1 MVINGTLPERCQ
13 TKAKIGLPKKI
24 YTSWKLNR
32 PTIRCYISIVL
43 FGVLFP
49 DIIKQKCQYKNTNLT
64 T

>member
-13 TKAKIGLPKKI
+13 TKAIIGLPKKI

-49 DIIKQKCQYKNTNLT
+49 DYGMVTSV
-64 T
+64 